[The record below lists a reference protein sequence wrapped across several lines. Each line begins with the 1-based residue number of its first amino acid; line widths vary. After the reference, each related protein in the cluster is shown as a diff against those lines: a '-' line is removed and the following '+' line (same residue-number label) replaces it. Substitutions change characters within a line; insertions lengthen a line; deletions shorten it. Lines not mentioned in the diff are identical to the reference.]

1 MIPVGFIGLGA
12 MGAPIARKLQ
22 EAGYPL
28 NVWGRRP
35 EPLQPFADNGAT
47 VCDSPSAV
55 AAASEIVFLCVTDT
69 DAVEAVV
76 FGPQGL
82 AEGGSADTVL
92 IDHSSIR
99 PDATR
104 TFADRLKAAC
114 GMAWIDAPVSGGGP
128 GVENKTLVVMAG
140 GDAAA
145 FKRAY
150 PVVMSF
156 AGRCTL
162 MGPSGAGQATKLI
175 NQTLAGVNFALLAE
189 ATQLALDAGIDA
201 ARIPEALA
209 GGRADS
215 AILQE
220 YMPRMVERTFNPM
233 GSIAL
238 MLKDLETAAGLARE
252 HGTTMPLTALA
263 IELHRLRVAAGQ
275 SGEDNAAM
283 IRLYDR
289 RESPR

>member
-275 SGEDNAAM
+275 GGEDNAAM

>member
-1 MIPVGFIGLGA
+1 MTPLGFIGLGA

-28 NVWGRRP
+28 NLWGRRP
-35 EPLQPFADNGAT
+35 EPLAPFKERGAT
-47 VCDSPSAV
+47 VRANPSAV
-55 AAASEIVFLCVTDT
+55 AAASDIVFLCVTDT

-76 FGPQGL
+76 FGPNGI
-82 AEGGSADTVL
+82 ATGGSAGKIL

-104 TFADRLKAAC
+104 SFAEKLNLSC
-114 GMAWIDAPVSGGGP
+114 GMGWIDAPVSGGGP

-140 GDAAA
+140 GDAPAYE
-145 FKRAY
+145 RAY
-150 PVVMSF
+150 PVVMTYS
-156 AGRCTL
+156 GRCTL

-189 ATQLALDAGIDA
+189 ATQLALDTGIDA

-215 AILQE
+215 AVLQE
-220 YMPRMVERTFNPM
+220 YMPRMVDRTFEPM
-233 GSIAL
+233 GTIAL
-238 MLKDLETAAGLARE
+238 MLKDLQTAAALARE
-252 HGTTMPLTALA
+252 SGTAMPLTTLA
-263 IELHRLRVAAGQ
+263 IELHRQLVTAGYG
-275 SGEDNAAM
+275 GEDNAAM
-283 IRLYDR
+283 IRLHDT
-289 RESPR
+289 PGTAG